1 MISSVTGKY
10 ISDSGIELP
19 NAFIVFKRVSIFSHT
34 VTTEDA
40 SIETRDVEFSFN
52 VYVSESAYD
61 NGKPQF
67 ETFTKIAALDSDK
80 TMDEQVTMILNMFV

>member
-1 MISSVTGKY
+1 MISSVIGKY
-10 ISDSGIELP
+10 ISDSGIELS
-19 NAFIVFKRVSIFSHT
+19 NAFIVFKGASIFSHT

-40 SIETRDVEFSFN
+40 SIEKRDVEFSFS

-61 NGKPQF
+61 SGKPQF

-80 TMDEQVTMILNMFV
+80 TMDEQATMILNMFA